1 MIPGPLFTLPM
12 LLLLLAPLV
21 AAGLSLWLLLRG
33 LFWWL
38 RHRHTPASERPPF
51 WHWPVVVVAILA
63 LAGDLWG
70 LVLARKLV
78 QIEEA
83 VTLRAHYRES
93 RQRFVLPEDSE
104 PELIEALHEQVRQ
117 QHGKHE
123 RQAQQQRGHPA
134 ATAARQQQPEHTE
147 HRRDQRPAIGLRQPP
162 QRQLTAR
169 GMAEQPPARFKAP
182 CRQLP
187 GPGQAWRQA

>member
-1 MIPGPLFTLPM
+1 
-12 LLLLLAPLV
+12 V

-93 RQRFVLPEDSE
+93 RQRFVLPEDFRYGE
-104 PELIEALHEQVRQ
+104 QLFPKGTLINRYDAFDNGERQRPLGLRGLSAARFTQPVQIAGAWVSAIGNGVGAGPRPAPRPGVPLRSRRQARLWRLGGRPEALLSGMPQGRY
-117 QHGKHE
+117 
-123 RQAQQQRGHPA
+123 
-134 ATAARQQQPEHTE
+134 
-147 HRRDQRPAIGLRQPP
+147 RQPACALD
-162 QRQLTAR
+162 RL
-169 GMAEQPPARFKAP
+169 
-182 CRQLP
+182 
-187 GPGQAWRQA
+187 